1 MHMAEDVSPA
11 IAARARAVTAA
22 HPLGVQA
29 LAHIHCES
37 DVFRTD
43 KQFVQRGNI
52 SDAERASTQLAL
64 ADEDSVL
71 VVIYQCAERPPLP
84 MAGRGPAYV
93 FLLHPHSLAL
103 LSASVSTWMS

>member
-1 MHMAEDVSPA
+1 MAEDVSPA

-29 LAHIHCES
+29 LAHVYCES
-37 DVFRTD
+37 DVFRTE

-52 SDAERASTQLAL
+52 SDAERASTLLAL

-71 VVIYQCAERPPLP
+71 VWIYYCADRPPLP
-84 MAGRGPAYV
+84 MAGRGSAYV
-93 FLLHPHSLAL
+93 FVLHPRSLAL
-103 LSASVSTWMS
+103 LSASESTWMS

>member
-1 MHMAEDVSPA
+1 MAEDVSPA

-22 HPLGVQA
+22 HPLGVRA
-29 LAHIHCES
+29 LAHVYCES

-43 KQFVQRGNI
+43 KQIVQRGNI
-52 SDAERASTQLAL
+52 SDAERASTLLAL

-71 VVIYQCAERPPLP
+71 VLICADRPPLP
-84 MAGRGPAYV
+84 MARRGPAYV